1 MLLTKSDLRWYVM
14 SRHAGEPMNTFPL
27 LTPAMESMW
36 SRWAQKWATNP
47 ARSRL
52 FQSIMYV
59 ANPGCWPVPDGEKRS
74 WLEIKKWNSS
84 YYLRHECK
92 HRIWS
97 KIPPLRDLLV
107 LSFCISK
114 TTGMNWIRVN
124 RAAGYYLFD
133 QHSITHLAMLIA
145 LGALKST
152 DHWQNPHQIG
162 PAIEHIFK
170 KLMDAFQI
178 DPASN
183 WDSEV
188 GLELR
193 KHLLDLEVDQDLGW
207 VNVEDLALLSESL
220 AGEPISPSID
230 DAEKSNPASNFLPKQ
245 LELPF

>member
-1 MLLTKSDLRWYVM
+1 M
-14 SRHAGEPMNTFPL
+14 SRYADEPMNTFPL
-27 LTPAMESMW
+27 WTPAMESRW
-36 SRWAQKWATNP
+36 CRWAQKRATNP
-47 ARSRL
+47 AKSRL
-52 FQSIMYV
+52 FQSMMYV
-59 ANPGCWPVPDGEKRS
+59 ADPGCWPVPDDEKRS

-84 YYLRHECK
+84 YYLRHDCK

-114 TTGMNWIRVN
+114 TAGMNWIRVN

-133 QHSITHLAMLIA
+133 QHSVTHLAIMIA

-162 PAIEHIFK
+162 PAAECIFK

-178 DPASN
+178 DPTGD
-183 WDSEV
+183 WDSDV

-193 KHLLDLEVDQDLGW
+193 KHLLDTDVDQDLGW
-207 VNVEDLALLSESL
+207 VNAEDLALLSKTL
-220 AGEPISPSID
+220 AGESLIPPVE
-230 DAEKSNPASNFLPKQ
+230 DAEESNPAPNLLPKQ

>member
-1 MLLTKSDLRWYVM
+1 MMNPTNDYQTSTQSISRALCNLDNDLRQILIL
-14 SRHAGEPMNTFPL
+14 HNGNGNT
-27 LTPAMESMW
+27 
-36 SRWAQKWATNP
+36 
-47 ARSRL
+47 
-52 FQSIMYV
+52 
-59 ANPGCWPVPDGEKRS
+59 PG
-74 WLEIKKWNSS
+74 
-84 YYLRHECK
+84 
-92 HRIWS
+92 
-97 KIPPLRDLLV
+97 
-107 LSFCISK
+107 LSFE
-114 TTGMNWIRVN
+114 
-124 RAAGYYLFD
+124 
-133 QHSITHLAMLIA
+133 A
-145 LGALKST
+145 LT

-220 AGEPISPSID
+220 AGEPISPSVD